1 MVRASFDWIDV
12 GSWDEYAR
20 LLGDT
25 GAGAVTRNGAVASNG
40 AKVYAAGDCG
50 GCFVDSDIPV
60 ALAGVKDLIVV
71 IRTGADGSP
80 RAALIAK
87 KGETQRVRD
96 IAAQINKA
104 GK

>member
-25 GAGAVTRNGAVASNG
+25 GTGAVTSNG

-96 IAAQINKA
+96 IATQVNKA
-104 GK
+104 EK